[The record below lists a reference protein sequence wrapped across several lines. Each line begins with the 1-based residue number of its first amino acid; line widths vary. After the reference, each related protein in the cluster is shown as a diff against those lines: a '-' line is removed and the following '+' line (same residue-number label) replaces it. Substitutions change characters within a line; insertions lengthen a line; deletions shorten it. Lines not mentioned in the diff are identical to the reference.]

1 MPEIIDKVDRYHYM
15 KAIEYRR
22 RTQNSG
28 ELNVILVLSMENV
41 VSNYNEN
48 VRLMK
53 NASSMATEGIV
64 SNTASG
70 GEVKDA

>member
-1 MPEIIDKVDRYHYM
+1 MQ
-15 KAIEYRR
+15 AIEDTR
-22 RTQNSG
+22 RTQNRG
-28 ELNVILVLSMENV
+28 KLNVILVLSMENV
-41 VSNYNEN
+41 VSNSNEN
-48 VRLMK
+48 MRFMK

>member
-1 MPEIIDKVDRYHYM
+1 MQ
-15 KAIEYRR
+15 AIEDTR
-22 RTQNSG
+22 RTQNRG
-28 ELNVILVLSMENV
+28 KLNVILVLSMENV
-41 VSNYNEN
+41 VSNSNEN
-48 VRLMK
+48 MRLMK